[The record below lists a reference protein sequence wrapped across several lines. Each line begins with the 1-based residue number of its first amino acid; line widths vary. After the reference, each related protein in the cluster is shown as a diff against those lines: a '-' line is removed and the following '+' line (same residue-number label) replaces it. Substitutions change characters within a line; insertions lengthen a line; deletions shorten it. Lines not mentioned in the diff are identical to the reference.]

1 MGREAE
7 PHVDPQ
13 LNRDLNTFIFVH
25 GVLANKNDMREN
37 SCAKFVTIK
46 FVIKKYINVLFLV
59 ALHLH
64 EDGLGLSTM
73 FATPLFAEVRVQDLM
88 CWNSGKSYPL
98 LSS

>member
-7 PHVDPQ
+7 PHVDSQ

-25 GVLANKNDMREN
+25 GVLTNKNDVREN
-37 SCAKFVTIK
+37 SCPTCHNRTCNQ
-46 FVIKKYINVLFLV
+46 KYMNVLFLV

-64 EDGLGLSTM
+64 EDGLGLSTV
-73 FATPLFAEVRVQDLM
+73 FATSLFTEVRVQDLM